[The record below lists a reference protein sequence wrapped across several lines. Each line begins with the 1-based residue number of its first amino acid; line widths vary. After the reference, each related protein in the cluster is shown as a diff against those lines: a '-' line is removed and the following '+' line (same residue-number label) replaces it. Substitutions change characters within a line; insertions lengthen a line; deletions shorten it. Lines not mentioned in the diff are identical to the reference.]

1 MRTKV
6 LMVYPKIPAT
16 YWNFEY
22 LIRISYYKSAM
33 PPLGLLTVAAML
45 PENFD
50 VKLIDINITELTLKD
65 IENADLVFI
74 SAMII
79 QKASF
84 DQVVQLCRKC
94 HKPVVAG
101 GSYATSS
108 YKDIKDVDYF
118 VLNEGEV
125 TLPKFIQ
132 DYEKGCPQ
140 KVYWDETK
148 PNLAKIPAPRFDFIN
163 VDAYASMALQFS
175 RGCPHNCEFCDI
187 REMFGNSARTK
198 TSGQFIHEM
207 ECLYNT
213 GFRGFVFIVDDNFTG
228 ARKNVK
234 ELLRSMIKW
243 QADHDNP
250 FVFLTQASL
259 DIANDDELLDLL
271 REARFCELFI
281 GIETPCAATLSQVRK
296 KHIIQIDL
304 LEAVKKIQSKGIEVM
319 GGFILGF
326 DTDPED
332 IFDSMINFIQEAGIP
347 EAMLGLLNAL
357 PNTTFYKRME
367 EEGRICGEFTGDNLA
382 LQSNLIPIMP
392 KEKLIEGFKHVLSEI
407 YTPKNY
413 FDRLFTLITRFP
425 RENINRNYLAMAMH
439 VTHLMEKQLL
449 HDFGGSFKV
458 GMSNLLTLYKSVFN
472 YYIFDVIK
480 LLIRVSRYN
489 YRYLSYTA
497 YMTVRGYH
505 FIKLAKDIVATE
517 TNTDQQ
523 GKSFS

>member
-1 MRTKV
+1 
-6 LMVYPKIPAT
+6 MVYPENPAT
-16 YWNFEY
+16 YWSFEY
-22 LIRISYYKSAM
+22 LVRISYYKSAM

-50 VKLIDINITELTLKD
+50 VKLIDINTTELTLKD
-65 IENADLVFI
+65 IENADLVLI

-79 QKASF
+79 QKESF

-101 GSYATSS
+101 GPYATSS

-140 KVYWDETK
+140 KIYWDETK
-148 PNLAKIPAPRFDFIN
+148 PDLAKTPAPRFDLID
-163 VDAYASMALQFS
+163 VDAYAVMVLQFS

-187 REMFGNSARTK
+187 REMFGNAARTK
-198 TSGQFIHEM
+198 SAGQFIHEM

-213 GFRGFVFIVDDNFTG
+213 GFRGFIFVVDDNFTG
-228 ARKNVK
+228 ARENVK
-234 ELLRSMIKW
+234 ELLSSIIKW
-243 QADHDNP
+243 QADHDYP
-250 FVFLTQASL
+250 FIFLSQASL
-259 DIANDDELLDLL
+259 DIATDDALLDLL
-271 REARFCELFI
+271 REARFCALFI
-281 GIETPCAATLSQVRK
+281 GIETPCAATLSRVRK
-296 KHIIQIDL
+296 KHIIQIDM

-332 IFDSMINFIQEAGIP
+332 IFDSMINFIQEAAIP

-357 PNTTFYKRME
+357 PSTTFYKRME
-367 EEGRICGEFTGDNLA
+367 QEGRISGECTGDNLA

-392 KEKLIEGFKHVLSEI
+392 KEKLVEGFKHVLSEI
-407 YTPKNY
+407 YSPTNY

-425 RENINRNYLAMAMH
+425 RENINRNYLAMGMH
-439 VTHLMEKQLL
+439 ITHLMERQLL
-449 HDFGGSFKV
+449 HDLEGSLKI
-458 GMSNLLTLYKSVFN
+458 GMFSLFTLYKSVFN

-480 LLIRVSRYN
+480 LLIKVSRYN
-489 YRYLSYTA
+489 HRYLSYA
-497 YMTVRGYH
+497 LYMTARGYH
-505 FIKLAKDIVATE
+505 FIRIAKDIVAKE
-517 TNTDQQ
+517 SDIDQRR
-523 GKSFS
+523 